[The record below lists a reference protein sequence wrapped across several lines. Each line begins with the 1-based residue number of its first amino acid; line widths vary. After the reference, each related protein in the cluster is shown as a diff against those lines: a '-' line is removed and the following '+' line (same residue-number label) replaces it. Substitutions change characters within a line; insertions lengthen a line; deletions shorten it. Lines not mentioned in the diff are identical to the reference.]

1 MSEKETDHAATYII
15 MISIDHKKSINNFT
29 KNGYRQANKP
39 LENHRKYFVTKIDPD
54 FDLSALS
61 YKVL

>member
-39 LENHRKYFVTKIDPD
+39 LENHRKSNLREKIHYDKD
-54 FDLSALS
+54 RS
-61 YKVL
+61 